1 MWHSGKLKKIKIC
14 IICLLFC
21 ESLKSISLENWNTD
35 NVETIMAM
43 FMNCKTLTSLNLSN
57 FNTTKITTF
66 AYLFWNC
73 ENLSSLNVSGWD
85 ISLETTNNSFNT
97 MFYRNGKLMNVDF
110 TSWCVEHINDDP
122 TNLNLYNL
130 QALQMVRIQHFQK
143 NQIGENL
150 VNLLRK
156 IQITNDHLR

>member
-1 MWHSGKLKKIKIC
+1 MFA
-14 IICLLFC
+14 FC

-66 AYLFWNC
+66 PYLFWNC

-85 ISLETTNNSFNT
+85 ISPEADNYSFTN
-97 MFYRNGKLMNVDF
+97 MFYRNSKLMNVDF
-110 TSWCVEHINDDP
+110 TSWCVEHIDDP
-122 TNLNLYNL
+122 HQFKTL
-130 QALQMVRIQHFQK
+130 QPSSIADGPDTAFPEEP
-143 NQIGENL
+143 NWGEPC
-150 VNLLRK
+150 
-156 IQITNDHLR
+156 